1 MSFTPDSIL
10 ALLALIVM
18 LAPAAQY
25 IYRLIRRRRS
35 RSQSPDIE
43 NARTR
48 PQEELH
54 AQLQFTCPRALT
66 LIYCLVIPR
75 DSPRPASTIPALPRE
90 EAYRTDG
97 AFSPERTIPL
107 NAGLV
112 RTTSS
117 AETYLI

>member
-18 LAPAAQY
+18 LAPTAQY
-25 IYRLIRRRRS
+25 IYRLVRRRRS

-48 PQEELH
+48 LQEELR
-54 AQLQFTCPRALT
+54 AQLQFPCPRALA
-66 LIYCLVIPR
+66 LIYCLVIPL
-75 DSPRPASTIPALPRE
+75 DSSRPASTIPALPRE
-90 EAYRTDG
+90 EAHRADG
-97 AFSPERTIPL
+97 AFSTGRAIPL
-107 NAGLV
+107 SVHLV
-112 RTTSS
+112 RTTSP